1 MNKKKIGALAALVL
15 ALLLVY
21 GIWGNK
27 EPAQSE
33 APETGEETAEAAP
46 EEEEETFS
54 ASDYVEVAPYDS
66 IEAQAAPV
74 KEVDQADIQTEI
86 DRFLAE
92 NEQLKEVLDRSKVQR
107 GDTVGIDYTITL
119 ERMSGSRMG
128 FPSSVKPAAPASA
141 RAFKSPSS
149 FPAMAFVTLAQE

>member
-27 EPAQSE
+27 GPAQSE

-54 ASDYVEVAPYDS
+54 ANDYVEVAPYDS

-92 NEQLKEVLDRSKVQR
+92 NEQLREVLDRTSAQK
-107 GDTVGIDYTITL
+107 GDTVNVDYVILLDGNELTDKKK
-119 ERMSGSRMG
+119 EN
-128 FPSSVKPAAPASA
+128 
-141 RAFKSPSS
+141 
-149 FPAMAFVTLAQE
+149 